1 VAVALWKESYHNTIV
16 SELTKKS
23 KASSDRPTVVSSAME
38 LVIAVITAAI
48 LLVAIVMTRNYPTT
62 LEEPVME
69 RGRAKGKMALG
80 KRDYGT
86 SDVTT
91 VAQQETVRE

>member
-1 VAVALWKESYHNTIV
+1 
-16 SELTKKS
+16 
-23 KASSDRPTVVSSAME
+23 ME
-38 LVIAVITAAI
+38 VVIAVIVAAI
-48 LLVAIVMTRNYPTT
+48 LLVAIMVIKNCPTK
-62 LEEPVME
+62 LKEPVME

-80 KRDYGT
+80 RRDYGS

>member
-1 VAVALWKESYHNTIV
+1 MTYIAT
-16 SELTKKS
+16 
-23 KASSDRPTVVSSAME
+23 SAME
-38 LVIAVITAAI
+38 LVIAVIVAAI
-48 LLVAIVMTRNYPTT
+48 LLVAIMVIKNCPTK
-62 LEEPVME
+62 LKEPVME

-80 KRDYGT
+80 RRGYHNGS

>member
-1 VAVALWKESYHNTIV
+1 MLNSKSKTKIHKTSILMDLITAIVAVAIALI
-16 SELTKKS
+16 
-23 KASSDRPTVVSSAME
+23 
-38 LVIAVITAAI
+38 IAVAI
-48 LLVAIVMTRNYPTT
+48 KSPPIK

-69 RGRAKGKMALG
+69 RGRDKGRMVLG
-80 KRDYGT
+80 RRDYGS

>member
-1 VAVALWKESYHNTIV
+1 
-16 SELTKKS
+16 
-23 KASSDRPTVVSSAME
+23 ME
-38 LVIAVITAAI
+38 LVIAV
-48 LLVAIVMTRNYPTT
+48 LVATIVLIAIMVMKNCPTK
-62 LEEPVME
+62 LEEPIME

-80 KRDYGT
+80 RRDYGS

>member
-1 VAVALWKESYHNTIV
+1 MYIAT
-16 SELTKKS
+16 
-23 KASSDRPTVVSSAME
+23 SAME
-38 LVIAVITAAI
+38 LVIAVIVAAI
-48 LLVAIVMTRNYPTT
+48 LLVAITVIKNRPTK

-69 RGRAKGKMALG
+69 RSRAKGKMALG
-80 KRDYGT
+80 RRDYGS